1 MLDCRK
7 ESYQGKKFRAQKTRD
22 KAGLDSE
29 FFFLIVATAL
39 TPECNNAFIISV
51 SKNKMQ
57 GNNMTEKTNYRLGL
71 DIGVAS
77 VGAALLADD
86 HIVAL
91 HVRTFD
97 KAETA
102 KEGESLNKIR
112 RDSRLT
118 RRRIR
123 RRAFRL
129 TRLRRVFHRFGLI
142 KSPDIENLN
151 LIGVSPW
158 MLRAQ
163 ALDEKIQSN
172 ELAFALYHLVK
183 HRGFQSNRKS
193 EVKEDEKAGQMLS
206 GVSKNQALLK
216 EKGYRTI
223 GEMVSKDEA
232 FMRTKRNKG
241 GDYSHTFARADL
253 NQEVEAIFAK
263 QAALGNTFATDDF
276 KEQVLKILMARR
288 PALSGED
295 LLKMVGYCTFETE
308 EYRAPKACYTT
319 ERFIWLSKLNNLRVL
334 QLGSSRALT
343 DEERE
348 LVKEM
353 PFEQTKV
360 TYKQL
365 RKKLNLDETA
375 KFNGVRYFS
384 KNGKDPEATE
394 FFVAKHYHVLRKAYM
409 SHELEDQWKKDSQTP
424 EKLDAMAYAQTV
436 YKVDDEAREYL
447 QKYGIEDKV
456 VEAILEV
463 SFSEF
468 IRLSLKALH
477 KILPFMEQGLRY
489 DEAVVSAGYAHHS
502 QIQSTEKTNTIPPLN
517 KEDFTNP
524 VVFRA
529 INQTRKL
536 VNAIVKEYGSPMS
549 VHIEL
554 ARDLNKSFDERRKIE
569 KEQKE
574 NQDVR
579 EQDRQYFL
587 DVVKQE
593 PRAHDLLK
601 LRLYREQK
609 GKSAYSQNAI
619 TLERLCEVG
628 YVEVDHALPYSRS
641 FDNSFTNK
649 VLVLTAENRNKGNR
663 TPYEYLGGANN
674 DQAWQKYQAWVQDT
688 IKNPRKVQKLLRQDF
703 DENKAQEFRERNLN
717 DTRYAGRVMKNL
729 IEAHLKLNDESTSR
743 KCVVVAGQ
751 LTAYLRGR
759 WGLSKVRA
767 DGDKHHALDA
777 AVVAACSHS
786 MVKRLSDYSRKNE
799 LEQVKR
805 DFIDPE
811 TGEVLDIR
819 ALREMENQFP
829 QPWPDFRKELI
840 GRLSDNPVE
849 ELAGLKYYTPEIL
862 ETIHSIRVSRMPTR
876 RGLGAAHQETIR
888 SAKHL
893 DEGVSVVKTPLTKL
907 KLKDLEKIYRYDDPR
922 NIPVINALR
931 DRLQQFNDKGDK
943 AFAKPV
949 YKPSKANGFDP
960 DLDKIDG
967 YKGSPAP
974 QIRTVKIE
982 ETQKS
987 GIPVRGGIAN
997 NGDMV
1002 RIDIFGKGGKFFIVP
1017 LYVSDAVK
1025 GVLPNKAVVANK
1037 PENEWVEIDENYD
1050 FLFTLHPNDW
1060 VKINFK
1066 KGEPKEG
1073 YYAGMNRSTGA
1084 INLWSHDRNQNV
1096 GKKGI
1101 FESIGIK
1108 IAKSV
1113 EKYHVDL
1120 LGRLHKVHHEKRQP
1134 IPKVK

>member
-1 MLDCRK
+1 MN
-7 ESYQGKKFRAQKTRD
+7 QPQ
-22 KAGLDSE
+22 
-29 FFFLIVATAL
+29 
-39 TPECNNAFIISV
+39 
-51 SKNKMQ
+51 
-57 GNNMTEKTNYRLGL
+57 NYRLGL
-71 DIGVAS
+71 DIGIAS

-86 HIVAL
+86 HIIAL

-129 TRLRRVFHRFGLI
+129 TRMRRLFHRMGLI
-142 KSPDIENLN
+142 ETPQVEAINLVG
-151 LIGVSPW
+151 ISPW
-158 MLRAQ
+158 TLRAD
-163 ALDEKIQSN
+163 ALDKKLTPQ

-216 EKGYRTI
+216 EQGYRTI
-223 GEMVSKDEA
+223 GEMVAKDETFVRA
-232 FMRTKRNKG
+232 KRNKG
-241 GDYSHTFARADL
+241 GDYSHTFSRKDL
-253 NQEVEAIFAK
+253 YQEVETIFQK
-263 QAALGNTFATDDF
+263 QTEFGNAYATEPL
-276 KEQVLKILMARR
+276 KEQVLNILMARR
-288 PALSGED
+288 PALAGEK
-295 LLKMVGYCTFETE
+295 LLEMVGYCTLETE
-308 EYRAPKACYTT
+308 EFRAPKACYST
-319 ERFIWLSKLNNLRVL
+319 ERFIWLSKLNNLRIL

-375 KFNGVRYFS
+375 KFNGLRYFS
-384 KNGKDPEATE
+384 KNGKDPESTD
-394 FFVAKHYHVLRKAYM
+394 FFVAKAFHAFRKVYL
-409 SHELEDQWKKDSQTP
+409 SYGLEEQWKKDAKVP
-424 EKLDAMAYAQTV
+424 DKLDKLAYAQTV
-436 YKVDDEAREYL
+436 YKEDVDAREWL
-447 QKYGIEDKV
+447 KSQGIEKTV
-456 VEAILEV
+456 IEAALEV

-468 IRLSLKALH
+468 IRLSLKALR
-477 KILPFMEQGLRY
+477 KILPFMEQGQRY
-489 DEAVVSAGYAHHS
+489 DQAVVSAGYVHHS
-502 QIQSTEKTNTIPPLN
+502 QIQTSEKTNTIPPLN

-536 VNAIVKEYGSPMS
+536 VNAIVKEYGAPMS

-574 NQDVR
+574 NQLS
-579 EQDRQYFL
+579 RQSDIDEFENRFGVQANGL
-587 DVVKQE
+587 NLAKM
-593 PRAHDLLK
+593 
-601 LRLYREQK
+601 RLYREQS
-609 GKSAYSQNAI
+609 GQCAYSQQPIDIN
-619 TLERLCEVG
+619 RLCEVG

-674 DQAWQKYQAWVQDT
+674 DQAWQNYQAWVQSN
-688 IKNPRKVQKLLRQDF
+688 IKNPRKVQKLLRIDF

-717 DTRYAGRVMKNL
+717 DTRYAGRVMKSL
-729 IEAHLKLNDESTSR
+729 IEQHLKLNETSKSE
-743 KCVVVAGQ
+743 KCIVVTGQ

-759 WGLSKVRA
+759 WGLSKVRT

-786 MVKRLSDYSRKNE
+786 MVKRLSDYARKNE
-799 LEQVKR
+799 LQQVKR

-811 TGEVLDIR
+811 TGEVLDIQT
-819 ALREMENQFP
+819 LRQLEDQFP

-840 GRLSDNPVE
+840 GRLSDDPKE
-849 ELAGLKYYTPEIL
+849 ELSGLRYYTPERL
-862 ETIHSIRVSRMPTR
+862 ELIQPIRVSRMPTR
-876 RGLGAAHQETIR
+876 RGLGSAHQDTIR

-893 DEGVSVVKTPLTKL
+893 DDGISLVKMPLSKL
-907 KLKDLEKIYRYDDPR
+907 KLKDLDKIYRHEDPR
-922 NIPVINALR
+922 NIPLINAILA
-931 DRLQQFNDKGDK
+931 RLIQFDDKGDK
-943 AFAKPV
+943 AFAQPL
-949 YKPSKANGFDP
+949 YKPSKANDFNAELEKTSDYSGA
-960 DLDKIDG
+960 
-967 YKGSPAP
+967 PAP
-974 QIRTVKIE
+974 QIRSVKIQ

-987 GIPVRGGIAN
+987 GIPIRNGVAN

-1002 RIDIFGKGGKFFIVP
+1002 RIDVFTKSGKYFVVP

-1025 GVLPNKAVVANK
+1025 SELSNKAVVANK
-1037 PENEWVEIDENYD
+1037 PEKEWTELDGSYD
-1050 FLFTLHPNDW
+1050 FLFSLYPNDW
-1060 VKINFK
+1060 VKVEFK
-1066 KGEPKEG
+1066 KGEHKAG
-1073 YYAGMNRSTGA
+1073 YYAGMDRATGA
-1084 INLWSHDRNQNV
+1084 ISLWVHDRNQNI
-1096 GKKGI
+1096 GKDGLLR
-1101 FESIGIK
+1101 SIGIK
-1108 IAKSV
+1108 MAKSV

-1120 LGRLHKVHHEKRQP
+1120 LGRLYKVQQETRQP
-1134 IPKVK
+1134 LIKGK

>member
-1 MLDCRK
+1 MQQQLQCYIK
-7 ESYQGKKFRAQKTRD
+7 VLSNYKGKMMKRQ
-22 KAGLDSE
+22 
-29 FFFLIVATAL
+29 
-39 TPECNNAFIISV
+39 
-51 SKNKMQ
+51 
-57 GNNMTEKTNYRLGL
+57 TNYRLGL

-129 TRLRRVFHRFGLI
+129 TRLRRLFHRFGLI
-142 KSPDIENLN
+142 ESPEIENLN
-151 LIGVSPW
+151 LIGASPW
-158 MLRAQ
+158 ALRAK
-163 ALDEKIQSN
+163 ALDEKLKPN

-223 GEMVSKDEA
+223 GEMVAKDEA
-232 FMRTKRNKG
+232 FTRAKRNKG

-253 NQEVEAIFAK
+253 YHEVETIFAK
-263 QAALGNTFATDDF
+263 QAEFGNTFAMDDL

-319 ERFIWLSKLNNLRVL
+319 ERFIWLSKLNNLRIL
-334 QLGSSRALT
+334 QMGNSRALT
-343 DEERE
+343 EEERE

-353 PFEQTKV
+353 PFEQAKV

-365 RKKLNLDETA
+365 RKKLSLDDSA

-384 KNGKDPEATE
+384 KNGKDPEATD
-394 FFVAKHYHVLRKAYM
+394 FFVAKYFHAFKKAYK
-409 SHELEDQWKKDSQTP
+409 SHNLEDQWKQDCQNPK
-424 EKLDAMAYAQTV
+424 KLDALAYAQTV
-436 YKVDDEAREYL
+436 FKVDDEAREYL
-447 QKYGIEDKV
+447 QENGIEDNV
-456 VEAILEV
+456 IEAILEV
-463 SFSEF
+463 SSSEF

-477 KILPFMEQGLRY
+477 KILPFMEQGQRY

-502 QIQSTEKTNTIPPLN
+502 QIKSTEKTNTIPSLN

-574 NQDVR
+574 NQLN
-579 EQDRQYFL
+579 RQKDIEEFENRFGVQANGL
-587 DVVKQE
+587 NLAKM
-593 PRAHDLLK
+593 
-601 LRLYREQK
+601 RLYREQD
-609 GKSAYSQNAI
+609 GKCAYSLKPIDMN
-619 TLERLCEVG
+619 RLCETG

-663 TPYEYLGGANN
+663 TPYEYLGGDNN
-674 DQAWQKYQAWVQDT
+674 DQAWQNYQAWVQAT
-688 IKNPRKVQKLLRQDF
+688 IKNPRKVQKLLRKDF

-729 IEAHLKLNDESTSR
+729 IEAHLKLSDESTSQ

-799 LEQVKR
+799 LQQVKR

-811 TGEVLDIR
+811 TGEVLDIQAVR
-819 ALREMENQFP
+819 QLEEQFP
-829 QPWPDFRKELI
+829 QPWPDFRKELL
-840 GRLSDNPVE
+840 GRLSDNPKD
-849 ELAGLKYYTPEIL
+849 ELTGLRYYRGR
-862 ETIHSIRVSRMPTR
+862 SKFCVSQ
-876 RGLGAAHQETIR
+876 GC
-888 SAKHL
+888 
-893 DEGVSVVKTPLTKL
+893 
-907 KLKDLEKIYRYDDPR
+907 
-922 NIPVINALR
+922 
-931 DRLQQFNDKGDK
+931 
-943 AFAKPV
+943 
-949 YKPSKANGFDP
+949 
-960 DLDKIDG
+960 
-967 YKGSPAP
+967 
-974 QIRTVKIE
+974 
-982 ETQKS
+982 
-987 GIPVRGGIAN
+987 
-997 NGDMV
+997 
-1002 RIDIFGKGGKFFIVP
+1002 
-1017 LYVSDAVK
+1017 
-1025 GVLPNKAVVANK
+1025 
-1037 PENEWVEIDENYD
+1037 
-1050 FLFTLHPNDW
+1050 
-1060 VKINFK
+1060 
-1066 KGEPKEG
+1066 
-1073 YYAGMNRSTGA
+1073 
-1084 INLWSHDRNQNV
+1084 
-1096 GKKGI
+1096 
-1101 FESIGIK
+1101 
-1108 IAKSV
+1108 
-1113 EKYHVDL
+1113 
-1120 LGRLHKVHHEKRQP
+1120 
-1134 IPKVK
+1134 

>member
-1 MLDCRK
+1 M
-7 ESYQGKKFRAQKTRD
+7 
-22 KAGLDSE
+22 
-29 FFFLIVATAL
+29 
-39 TPECNNAFIISV
+39 
-51 SKNKMQ
+51 
-57 GNNMTEKTNYRLGL
+57 EKQTNYRLGL

-129 TRLRRVFHRFGLI
+129 TRLRRVFHRFDLI
-142 KSPDIENLN
+142 ESPEIENLN
-151 LIGVSPW
+151 LIGASPW
-158 MLRAQ
+158 VLRAK
-163 ALDEKIQSN
+163 ALDGKLKPN

-206 GVSKNQALLK
+206 GVSKNQALLQ

-223 GEMVSKDEA
+223 GEMVATDEA
-232 FMRTKRNKG
+232 FTRAKRNKG

-253 NQEVEAIFAK
+253 YQEVEKIFAN
-263 QAALGNTFATDDF
+263 QAGFGNTFATDEL

-343 DEERE
+343 DDERE

-384 KNGKDPEATE
+384 KNGKDPEATD
-394 FFVAKHYHVLRKAYM
+394 FFVAKHYHALRKAYK
-409 SHELEDQWKKDSQTP
+409 SHGLEDQWKKDSQTP

-436 YKVDDEAREYL
+436 YKVDDEARDYL
-447 QKYGIEDKV
+447 QENGIEDKV

-477 KILPFMEQGLRY
+477 KILPFMEQGQRY

-517 KEDFTNP
+517 KENFTNP

-536 VNAIVKEYGSPMS
+536 VNAIVKEYGFPMS

-574 NQDVR
+574 NQLN
-579 EQDRQYFL
+579 RQKDIEEFENRFGVQANGL
-587 DVVKQE
+587 NLAKM
-593 PRAHDLLK
+593 
-601 LRLYREQK
+601 RLYREQD
-609 GKSAYSQNAI
+609 GKCAYSLKPIDMN
-619 TLERLCEVG
+619 RLCETG

-663 TPYEYLGGANN
+663 TPFEYLGGVNN
-674 DQAWQKYQAWVQDT
+674 DQAWQNYQAWVQAT

-729 IEAHLKLNDESTSR
+729 IEAHLKLNDESTSQ

-811 TGEVLDIR
+811 TGEILDIQAVR
-819 ALREMENQFP
+819 QLEDQFP
-829 QPWPDFRKELI
+829 QPWAEFRKELL
-840 GRLSDNPVE
+840 GRLSDNPKE
-849 ELAGLKYYTPEIL
+849 ELSGLRYYTAERL
-862 ETIHSIRVSRMPTR
+862 ENIQPIRVSRMPTR
-876 RGLGAAHQETIR
+876 RSLGSAHQETIR
-888 SAKHL
+888 SAKYL
-893 DEGVSVVKTPLTKL
+893 EDGISLVKTPLTKL
-907 KLKDLEKIYRYDDPR
+907 KLKDLDKIYRHDDPR
-922 NIPVINALR
+922 NIPLVNAIR
-931 DRLQQFNDKGDK
+931 ERLERFDDKGDK
-943 AFAKPV
+943 AFAQPL
-949 YKPSKANGFDP
+949 YKPSKANGFNAEQEKLEDY
-960 DLDKIDG
+960 LG
-967 YKGSPAP
+967 APAP
-974 QIRTVKIE
+974 QIRSVKI
-982 ETQKS
+982 QDKQMS
-987 GIPVRGGIAN
+987 GIHIRGGIAN
-997 NGDMV
+997 NGDMIRV
-1002 RIDIFGKGGKFFIVP
+1002 DIFNKDGKYFSVP
-1017 LYVSDAVK
+1017 IYAHQAVK
-1025 GVLPNKAVVANK
+1025 GELPNHAIVAHKA
-1037 PENEWVEIDENYD
+1037 EDEWIEMNELYD
-1050 FLFTLHPNDW
+1050 FLFSVYPNDW
-1060 VKINFK
+1060 LKISFK
-1066 KGEPKEG
+1066 SKENKEG
-1073 YYAGMNRSTGA
+1073 YYSGINRRTGS
-1084 INLWSHDRNQNV
+1084 IDLWTHDRNQTV
-1096 GKKGI
+1096 GKKGV
-1101 FESIGIK
+1101 FESLGIK
-1108 IAKSV
+1108 TAKSV

-1120 LGRLHKVHHEKRQP
+1120 LGRLYKVQHEDRQP
-1134 IPKVK
+1134 IIQGK